1 MMTMRAFGSP
11 RLYLQGP
18 GLLDR
23 AAEALAAIGE
33 RPFAVVDP
41 VVLERM
47 GNRVAAALPGATLAR
62 FSGEITAAEIERL
75 AAEAA
80 KAKPGVIVGIGG
92 GKAIDTAKG
101 VSLALGLPIAIMPTA
116 ASNDAPTSRVI
127 VVYDEAH
134 RIAELRRLPA
144 NPDLVLVDTAIIA
157 AAPKRLLAAGIGD
170 AMSKAFEAHAC
181 ADAGGMNF
189 FGGSPPIAALALAD
203 ACLATLRRDAAAAME
218 AAGTGQPN
226 VALENVVEAAVLLS
240 GLGFEAGGLS
250 LAHALTRGFTAHAAT
265 AGAMHGEM
273 VAYGTIVQLVHE
285 GRAEV
290 ECAELARFASGL
302 GLPVTLASLGLAEP
316 SESDLD
322 AIITPTLAAPHIRH
336 LRAPIDRDIL
346 AGCFRRADALLA

>member
-1 MMTMRAFGSP
+1 MTMRAFGSP

-47 GNRVAAALPGATLAR
+47 GNRLAAALPGAALAR

-75 AAEAA
+75 SGEARSA
-80 KAKPGVIVGIGG
+80 GAGVIIGIGG

-127 VVYDEAH
+127 VVYDDSH
-134 RIAELRRLPA
+134 RIAELRRLPS

-181 ADAGGMNF
+181 ADAGGINF

-203 ACLATLRRDAAAAME
+203 ACLATLKRDAAAAMD

-226 VALENVVEAAVLLS
+226 AAFENIVEAAVLLS

-250 LAHALTRGFTAHAAT
+250 LAHALTRGFTAHPAT
-265 AGAMHGEM
+265 ATAMHGEM
-273 VAYGTIVQLVHE
+273 VAYGTLVQLVHE
-285 GRAEV
+285 RRPTA
-290 ECAELARFASGL
+290 ECAELARFALGL
-302 GLPVTLASLGLAEP
+302 GLPVTLRALGLAKP
-316 SESDLD
+316 SDADLN

-336 LRAPIDRDIL
+336 LRHAIDRATL
-346 AGCFRRADALLA
+346 ATCFDVADSLVG

>member
-1 MMTMRAFGSP
+1 MTMRAFGSP

-23 AAEALAAIGE
+23 AADALSAIGE

-47 GNRVAAALPGATLAR
+47 GNRLAAALPGAALAR

-75 AAEAA
+75 AAQARETR
-80 KAKPGVIVGIGG
+80 PGVIVGIGG

-181 ADAGGMNF
+181 ADAGGINF
-189 FGGSPPIAALALAD
+189 FGGAPPIAALALAD

-226 VALENVVEAAVLLS
+226 AALENVVEAAVLLS

-250 LAHALTRGFTAHAAT
+250 LAHALTRGFTAHPAT
-265 AGAMHGEM
+265 ASAMHGEM
-273 VAYGTIVQLVHE
+273 VAYGTLVQLVHE
-285 GRAEV
+285 DRPRAECV
-290 ECAELARFASGL
+290 DLARFVAGL
-302 GLPVTLASLGLAEP
+302 GLPTTLAALGLGAP
-316 SESDLD
+316 SAADLD
-322 AIITPTLAAPHIRH
+322 TIIAPTLAAPHIRH
-336 LRAPIDRDIL
+336 LRGPIDRTIL
-346 AGCFRRADALLA
+346 ADCFRTADDLLV

>member
-1 MMTMRAFGSP
+1 MTMRAFGSP

-23 AAEALAAIGE
+23 AAEALAAIGA

-47 GNRVAAALPGATLAR
+47 GNRLAAALPDATLAR
-62 FSGEITAAEIERL
+62 FSGEITAGEIDRL
-75 AAEAA
+75 VAAARE
-80 KAKPGVIVGIGG
+80 AKPGVVVGIGG

-116 ASNDAPTSRVI
+116 ASNDAPTSRMI

-181 ADAGGMNF
+181 ADAGGINF

-203 ACLATLRRDAAAAME
+203 ACLATLWRDAAAAME

-226 VALENVVEAAVLLS
+226 AALENIVEAAVLLS

-250 LAHALTRGFTAHAAT
+250 LAHALTRGFTAHPAT
-265 AGAMHGEM
+265 ASAMHGEM

-285 GRAEV
+285 GRPHAA
-290 ECAELARFASGL
+290 CADLARFAAGL
-302 GLPVTLASLGLAEP
+302 GLPVTLAGLGLATP
-316 SESDLD
+316 SAADLE
-322 AIITPTLAAPHIRH
+322 AIIAPTLAAPHIRH
-336 LRAPIDRDIL
+336 LRGPIDRTIL
-346 AGCFRRADALLA
+346 ARCFEAADALLA

>member
-1 MMTMRAFGSP
+1 MTMRAFGSP

-23 AAEALAAIGE
+23 AAEALAAIGA

-41 VVLERM
+41 VVLDRM
-47 GNRVAAALPGATLAR
+47 GNRLADALPEATLAR
-62 FSGEITAAEIERL
+62 FSGEITAAEIDRL
-75 AAEAA
+75 AAVAREGG
-80 KAKPGVIVGIGG
+80 PGVIIGIGG

-101 VSLALGLPIAIMPTA
+101 VALALGLPIAIMPTA
-116 ASNDAPTSRVI
+116 ASNDAPTSRLI

-134 RIAELRRLPA
+134 RIAELRRLPS

-181 ADAGGMNF
+181 ADAGGINF

-203 ACLATLRRDAAAAME
+203 ACLATLKRDGAAAMA

-226 VALENVVEAAVLLS
+226 AAFENIVEAAVLLS

-250 LAHALTRGFTAHAAT
+250 LAHALTRGFTAHPAT
-265 AGAMHGEM
+265 ATAMHGEM
-273 VAYGTIVQLVHE
+273 VAYGTLVQLVHE
-285 GRAEV
+285 ARQEEECRA
-290 ECAELARFASGL
+290 LARFAAGL
-302 GLPVTLASLGLAEP
+302 GLPVTLTALGLAAP
-316 SESDLD
+316 SEADLD
-322 AIITPTLAAPHIRH
+322 AIIAPTLAAPHIRH
-336 LRAPIDRDIL
+336 LRRPIDRRIL
-346 AGCFRRADALLA
+346 ARCFREADALAA